1 MQTCPAKK
9 IKSQCVKETS
19 KFLHLDHRKLEQMIP
34 RKKSSPIEGKSGYI
48 TNWAGGTRGRGGWGA
63 GARAQLLVRVRCS
76 YVLQRMPAPGIEQLP
91 AAHPRLKRS
100 RSGVRACARACACLR
115 ERGCVGAWK
124 HPGLCVRACA
134 PGGALSRVCVAS
146 ACAGDCLPQLQ

>member
-34 RKKSSPIEGKSGYI
+34 RKRSRRNLVISPIGRVE
-48 TNWAGGTRGRGGWGA
+48 RGGVVVGAPAHVRSCLCVCAAATYCRGCLRAALSNWPQPTRASRGA
-63 GARAQLLVRVRCS
+63 GD
-76 YVLQRMPAPGIEQLP
+76 E
-91 AAHPRLKRS
+91 
-100 RSGVRACARACACLR
+100 VRACVLACACLR
-115 ERGCVGAWK
+115 ERGCVGAWE
-124 HPGLCVRACA
+124 HPNLCVRACA
-134 PGGALSRVCVAS
+134 TGGSLSRVCVAS